1 MENMYSQ
8 YEGNRPVIFGDKNQ
22 LQDGIIK
29 SIKTDAPFIADK
41 VMDYKKEIWN
51 EALAVVEEIRKS
63 AHREW
68 KVDKVFN
75 QLKRKYSVFVDE
87 SNVRVERSE
96 KQQEM
101 TATLVLFDVVCMLS
115 LAERVKP
122 EEAEQ
127 HPYFEYMRTI
137 LGYFCESVLF
147 QAMLAVLKH
156 YEEEVENI
164 VGHDLQEVDYMD
176 GVPAAKPVT
185 KETNWDDDKFR
196 RSCLRKIYAA
206 LKEQL
211 KEQFKGGSQWFYV
224 YRVMADLTIYADS
237 SYKPFASDLEAIG
250 VTKKHMPN
258 TNTFSRKQNQLK
270 QGTRYPNWQV
280 KTGGKQTVL
289 DEGKRIAQI
298 AFNIINA

>member
-1 MENMYSQ
+1 MYRLLSEDKKLELRQQ
-8 YEGNRPVIFGDKNQ
+8 YESRQEYMVAYNAINVTSERYEDLSPE
-22 LQDGIIK
+22 
-29 SIKTDAPFIADK
+29 
-41 VMDYKKEIWN
+41 EIWN

-87 SNVRVERSE
+87 SDVRVERSE

-122 EEAEQ
+122 EEAER

-156 YEEEVENI
+156 DEEEVENI

-224 YRVMADLTIYADS
+224 YRVMADLTIYSAN
-237 SYKPFASDLEAIG
+237 SYKPFASDLEAIK
-250 VTKKHMPN
+250 VTKEHMPN

>member
-1 MENMYSQ
+1 MYRLLSEDKKLELRQQ
-8 YEGNRPVIFGDKNQ
+8 YESRQEYMVAYNAINVTSERYEDLSPE
-22 LQDGIIK
+22 
-29 SIKTDAPFIADK
+29 
-41 VMDYKKEIWN
+41 EIWN
-51 EALAVVEEIRKS
+51 EAIAVVEEIRKS

-87 SNVRVERSE
+87 SDVRVERSE

-122 EEAEQ
+122 EEAER

-156 YEEEVENI
+156 DEEEVENI

-176 GVPAAKPVT
+176 GIPAAKPVT

-211 KEQFKGGSQWFYV
+211 KEQFKGGSQWFYI
-224 YRVMADLTIYADS
+224 YRVMADLKIYADN
-237 SYKPFASDLEAIG
+237 SYKPFASDLEAIK
-250 VTKKHMPN
+250 VTKEHMPN

>member
-1 MENMYSQ
+1 MYRLLSEDKKLELRQQ
-8 YEGNRPVIFGDKNQ
+8 YESRQEYMVAYNAINVTSERYEDLSPE
-22 LQDGIIK
+22 
-29 SIKTDAPFIADK
+29 
-41 VMDYKKEIWN
+41 EIWN
-51 EALAVVEEIRKS
+51 EAIAVVEEIRKS

-156 YEEEVENI
+156 DEEEVENI

-176 GVPAAKPVT
+176 GIPAAKPVV

-298 AFNIINA
+298 AFNIINT

>member
-1 MENMYSQ
+1 MYRLLSEDKKLELRQQ
-8 YEGNRPVIFGDKNQ
+8 YESRQEYMVAYNAINVTSERYEDLSPE
-22 LQDGIIK
+22 
-29 SIKTDAPFIADK
+29 
-41 VMDYKKEIWN
+41 EIWN
-51 EALAVVEEIRKS
+51 EAIAVVEEIRKS

-87 SNVRVERSE
+87 SDVRVERSE

-156 YEEEVENI
+156 DEEEVENI

-176 GVPAAKPVT
+176 GVPAAKPVS

>member
-1 MENMYSQ
+1 MYRLLSEDKKLELRQQ
-8 YEGNRPVIFGDKNQ
+8 YESRQEYMVAYNAINVTSERYEDLSPE
-22 LQDGIIK
+22 
-29 SIKTDAPFIADK
+29 
-41 VMDYKKEIWN
+41 EIWN

-87 SNVRVERSE
+87 SDVCVKRSE

-101 TATLVLFDVVCMLS
+101 TSTLVLFDVVCMLS

-137 LGYFCESVLF
+137 LSYFCESVLF

-156 YEEEVENI
+156 DEEEVENI

-176 GVPAAKPVT
+176 GIPAAKPVA

-224 YRVMADLTIYADS
+224 YRVMADLTIYSDN
-237 SYKPFASDLEAIG
+237 SYKPFASDLETIG

-298 AFNIINA
+298 AFSIINA

>member
-1 MENMYSQ
+1 MYRLLSEDKKLELRQQ
-8 YEGNRPVIFGDKNQ
+8 YESRQEYMVAYNAINVTSERYEDLSPE
-22 LQDGIIK
+22 
-29 SIKTDAPFIADK
+29 
-41 VMDYKKEIWN
+41 EIWN
-51 EALAVVEEIRKS
+51 EAIAVVEEIRKS

-87 SNVRVERSE
+87 SDTRVQRSE

-156 YEEEVENI
+156 DEEEVENI

-176 GVPAAKPVT
+176 GIPAAKPVV

-224 YRVMADLTIYADS
+224 YRVMADLKIYADN
-237 SYKPFASDLEAIG
+237 SYKPFASDLETIG

>member
-1 MENMYSQ
+1 MYRLLSEDKKLELRQQ
-8 YEGNRPVIFGDKNQ
+8 YESRQEYMVAYNAINVTSERYEDLSPE
-22 LQDGIIK
+22 
-29 SIKTDAPFIADK
+29 
-41 VMDYKKEIWN
+41 EIWN
-51 EALAVVEEIRKS
+51 EAIAVVEEIRKS

-87 SNVRVERSE
+87 SDVRVERSE

-156 YEEEVENI
+156 DEEEVENI

-211 KEQFKGGSQWFYV
+211 KEQFKGGSQWFYI
-224 YRVMADLTIYADS
+224 YRVMADLTIYANS

>member
-1 MENMYSQ
+1 MYRLLSEDKKLELRQQ
-8 YEGNRPVIFGDKNQ
+8 YESRQEYMVAYNAINVTSERYEDLSPE
-22 LQDGIIK
+22 
-29 SIKTDAPFIADK
+29 
-41 VMDYKKEIWN
+41 EIWN
-51 EALAVVEEIRKS
+51 EAIAVVEEIRKS

-87 SNVRVERSE
+87 SDTRVERSE

-156 YEEEVENI
+156 DEEEVENI

-237 SYKPFASDLEAIG
+237 SYKPFASDLEAIK
-250 VTKKHMPN
+250 VTKEHMPN

>member
-1 MENMYSQ
+1 MYRLLSEDKKLELRQQ
-8 YEGNRPVIFGDKNQ
+8 YESRQEYMVAYNAINVTSERYEDLSPE
-22 LQDGIIK
+22 
-29 SIKTDAPFIADK
+29 
-41 VMDYKKEIWN
+41 EIWN

-87 SNVRVERSE
+87 SDVRVERSE

-122 EEAEQ
+122 EEAER

-156 YEEEVENI
+156 DEEEVENI
-164 VGHDLQEVDYMD
+164 VGHDLQVVDYMD
-176 GVPAAKPVT
+176 GIPAAKPVT

-237 SYKPFASDLEAIG
+237 SYKPFASDLEAIR
-250 VTKKHMPN
+250 VTKEHMPN

>member
-1 MENMYSQ
+1 MYRLLSEDKKLELRQQ
-8 YEGNRPVIFGDKNQ
+8 YESRQEYMVAYNAINVTSERYEDLSPE
-22 LQDGIIK
+22 
-29 SIKTDAPFIADK
+29 
-41 VMDYKKEIWN
+41 EIWN
-51 EALAVVEEIRKS
+51 EAIAVVEEIRKS

-156 YEEEVENI
+156 DEEEVENI

-176 GVPAAKPVT
+176 GIPAAKPVT

-211 KEQFKGGSQWFYV
+211 KEQFKGGSQWFYI
-224 YRVMADLTIYADS
+224 YRVMADLTIYSDN
-237 SYKPFASDLEAIG
+237 SYKPFASDLVAIK
-250 VTKKHMPN
+250 VTKEHMPN

-280 KTGGKQTVL
+280 RTGGKQTVL
-289 DEGKRIAQI
+289 EEGKRIAQI
-298 AFNIINA
+298 AFNIINT

>member
-1 MENMYSQ
+1 MYRLLSEDKKLELRQQ
-8 YEGNRPVIFGDKNQ
+8 YESRQEYMVAYNAINVTSERYEDLSPE
-22 LQDGIIK
+22 
-29 SIKTDAPFIADK
+29 
-41 VMDYKKEIWN
+41 EIWN

-87 SNVRVERSE
+87 SDVRVERSE

-156 YEEEVENI
+156 DEEEVENI
-164 VGHDLQEVDYMD
+164 VGHDLQVVDYMD
-176 GVPAAKPVT
+176 GIPVAKPVT

-224 YRVMADLTIYADS
+224 YRVMADLKIYADN

>member
-1 MENMYSQ
+1 
-8 YEGNRPVIFGDKNQ
+8 
-22 LQDGIIK
+22 
-29 SIKTDAPFIADK
+29 
-41 VMDYKKEIWN
+41 
-51 EALAVVEEIRKS
+51 
-63 AHREW
+63 
-68 KVDKVFN
+68 
-75 QLKRKYSVFVDE
+75 
-87 SNVRVERSE
+87 
-96 KQQEM
+96 M

-115 LAERVKP
+115 IAERVKP

-156 YEEEVENI
+156 DEEEVENI

-176 GVPAAKPVT
+176 GVPAAKLVT

-196 RSCLRKIYAA
+196 RSCLRKTYAA

-237 SYKPFASDLEAIG
+237 SYKPFASDLEAIR
-250 VTKKHMPN
+250 VTKEHMPN

-270 QGTRYPNWQV
+270 QDTRYPNWQV

>member
-1 MENMYSQ
+1 MYRLLSEDKKLELRQQ
-8 YEGNRPVIFGDKNQ
+8 YESRQEYMVAYNAINVTSERYEDLSPE
-22 LQDGIIK
+22 
-29 SIKTDAPFIADK
+29 
-41 VMDYKKEIWN
+41 EIWN
-51 EALAVVEEIRKS
+51 EAIAVVEEIRKS

-87 SNVRVERSE
+87 SDTRVQRSE

-156 YEEEVENI
+156 DEEEVENI
-164 VGHDLQEVDYMD
+164 VGHDLQEVDYMN

-237 SYKPFASDLEAIG
+237 SYKPFASDLEAIR
-250 VTKKHMPN
+250 VTKEHMPN

-270 QGTRYPNWQV
+270 QDTRYPNWQV

>member
-1 MENMYSQ
+1 MYRLLSEDKKLELRQQ
-8 YEGNRPVIFGDKNQ
+8 YESRQEYMVAYNAINVTSERYEDLSPE
-22 LQDGIIK
+22 
-29 SIKTDAPFIADK
+29 
-41 VMDYKKEIWN
+41 EIWN
-51 EALAVVEEIRKS
+51 EAIAVVEEIRKS

-87 SNVRVERSE
+87 SDVRVERSE

-156 YEEEVENI
+156 DEEEVENI

-176 GVPAAKPVT
+176 GIPATKPVT

-280 KTGGKQTVL
+280 KAGGKQTVL

-298 AFNIINA
+298 AFNIINT

>member
-1 MENMYSQ
+1 MYRLLSEDKKLELRQQ
-8 YEGNRPVIFGDKNQ
+8 YESRQEYMVAYNAINVTSERYEDLSPE
-22 LQDGIIK
+22 
-29 SIKTDAPFIADK
+29 
-41 VMDYKKEIWN
+41 EIWN
-51 EALAVVEEIRKS
+51 EAIAVVEEIRKS

-87 SNVRVERSE
+87 SDVRVERSE

-137 LGYFCESVLF
+137 LSYFCESVLF

-156 YEEEVENI
+156 DEEEVENI

-176 GVPAAKPVT
+176 GIPAAKPVT

-224 YRVMADLTIYADS
+224 YRVMADLKIYADN
-237 SYKPFASDLEAIG
+237 SYKPFASDLEAIK
-250 VTKKHMPN
+250 VTKEHMPN

>member
-1 MENMYSQ
+1 MYRLLSEDKKLELRQQ
-8 YEGNRPVIFGDKNQ
+8 YESRQEYMVAYNAINVTSERYEDLSPE
-22 LQDGIIK
+22 
-29 SIKTDAPFIADK
+29 
-41 VMDYKKEIWN
+41 EIWN

-87 SNVRVERSE
+87 SDTRVQRSE

-156 YEEEVENI
+156 DEEEVENI

-237 SYKPFASDLEAIG
+237 SYKPFASDLEAIK
-250 VTKKHMPN
+250 VTKEHMPN

-298 AFNIINA
+298 AFNIINT

>member
-1 MENMYSQ
+1 
-8 YEGNRPVIFGDKNQ
+8 
-22 LQDGIIK
+22 
-29 SIKTDAPFIADK
+29 
-41 VMDYKKEIWN
+41 
-51 EALAVVEEIRKS
+51 
-63 AHREW
+63 
-68 KVDKVFN
+68 
-75 QLKRKYSVFVDE
+75 
-87 SNVRVERSE
+87 
-96 KQQEM
+96 
-101 TATLVLFDVVCMLS
+101 
-115 LAERVKP
+115 
-122 EEAEQ
+122 
-127 HPYFEYMRTI
+127 
-137 LGYFCESVLF
+137 
-147 QAMLAVLKH
+147 
-156 YEEEVENI
+156 
-164 VGHDLQEVDYMD
+164 MD
-176 GVPAAKPVT
+176 GVPAAQPVT

-224 YRVMADLTIYADS
+224 YRVMADLKIYADN
-237 SYKPFASDLEAIG
+237 SYKPFASDLETIG

>member
-1 MENMYSQ
+1 MYRLLSEDKKLELRQQ
-8 YEGNRPVIFGDKNQ
+8 YESRQEYMVAYNAINVTSERYEDLSPE
-22 LQDGIIK
+22 
-29 SIKTDAPFIADK
+29 
-41 VMDYKKEIWN
+41 EIWN
-51 EALAVVEEIRKS
+51 EAISVVEEIRKS

-87 SNVRVERSE
+87 SDVRVERSE

-147 QAMLAVLKH
+147 QAMLAVLKND
-156 YEEEVENI
+156 EEEVENI

-176 GVPAAKPVT
+176 GIPAVKPVT
-185 KETNWDDDKFR
+185 KDTNWDDDKFR

-224 YRVMADLTIYADS
+224 YRVMADLTIYSAN
-237 SYKPFASDLEAIG
+237 SYKPFALDLEAIG

>member
-1 MENMYSQ
+1 MYRLLSEDKKLELRQQ
-8 YEGNRPVIFGDKNQ
+8 YESRQEYMVAYNAINVTSERYEDLSPE
-22 LQDGIIK
+22 
-29 SIKTDAPFIADK
+29 
-41 VMDYKKEIWN
+41 EIWN
-51 EALAVVEEIRKS
+51 EAIAVVEEIRKS

-87 SNVRVERSE
+87 SDTRVQRSE

-156 YEEEVENI
+156 DEEEVENI

-176 GVPAAKPVT
+176 GIPAAKPVA
-185 KETNWDDDKFR
+185 KERNWDDDKFR
-196 RSCLRKIYAA
+196 RSCLRKIYAT

-211 KEQFKGGSQWFYV
+211 KEQFKGGSQWFYI

-289 DEGKRIAQI
+289 EEGKRIAQI

>member
-1 MENMYSQ
+1 MYRLLSEDKKLELRQQ
-8 YEGNRPVIFGDKNQ
+8 YESRQEYMVAYNAINVTSERYEDLSPE
-22 LQDGIIK
+22 
-29 SIKTDAPFIADK
+29 
-41 VMDYKKEIWN
+41 EIWN

-75 QLKRKYSVFVDE
+75 QLKRKYSVLVDE
-87 SNVRVERSE
+87 SDVRVERSE

-156 YEEEVENI
+156 DEEEVENI

-176 GVPAAKPVT
+176 GIPAAKPVT

-224 YRVMADLTIYADS
+224 YRVMADLKIYADN
-237 SYKPFASDLEAIG
+237 SYKPFASDLEAIK
-250 VTKKHMPN
+250 VTKEHMPN

-270 QGTRYPNWQV
+270 QGTCYPNWQV

>member
-1 MENMYSQ
+1 MYRLLSEDKKLELRQQ
-8 YEGNRPVIFGDKNQ
+8 YESRQEYMVAYNAINVTSERYEDLSPE
-22 LQDGIIK
+22 
-29 SIKTDAPFIADK
+29 
-41 VMDYKKEIWN
+41 EIWN
-51 EALAVVEEIRKS
+51 EAIAVVEEIRKS

-87 SNVRVERSE
+87 SDVRVKRSE

-156 YEEEVENI
+156 DEEEVENI

-176 GVPAAKPVT
+176 GIPAAKPVT

-224 YRVMADLTIYADS
+224 YRVMADLKIYADN

>member
-1 MENMYSQ
+1 MYRLLSEDKKLELRQQ
-8 YEGNRPVIFGDKNQ
+8 YESRQEYMVAYNAINVTSERYEDLSPE
-22 LQDGIIK
+22 
-29 SIKTDAPFIADK
+29 
-41 VMDYKKEIWN
+41 EIWN
-51 EALAVVEEIRKS
+51 EAIAVVEEIRKS

-87 SNVRVERSE
+87 SDTRVQRSE

-156 YEEEVENI
+156 DEEEVENI

-224 YRVMADLTIYADS
+224 YRVMADLTIYADN

>member
-1 MENMYSQ
+1 MYRLLSEDKKLELRQQ
-8 YEGNRPVIFGDKNQ
+8 YESRQEYMVAYNAINVTSERYEDLSPE
-22 LQDGIIK
+22 
-29 SIKTDAPFIADK
+29 
-41 VMDYKKEIWN
+41 EIWN
-51 EALAVVEEIRKS
+51 EAIAVVEEIRKS

-87 SNVRVERSE
+87 SDVRVERSE

-156 YEEEVENI
+156 DEEEVENI

-176 GVPAAKPVT
+176 GIPAAKPVT

-237 SYKPFASDLEAIG
+237 SYKPFASDLEAIR
-250 VTKKHMPN
+250 VTKEHMPN

-270 QGTRYPNWQV
+270 QDTRYPNWQV

>member
-1 MENMYSQ
+1 MYRLLSEDKKLELRQQ
-8 YEGNRPVIFGDKNQ
+8 YESRQEYMVAYNAINVTSERYEDLSPE
-22 LQDGIIK
+22 
-29 SIKTDAPFIADK
+29 
-41 VMDYKKEIWN
+41 EIWN
-51 EALAVVEEIRKS
+51 EAIAVVEEIRKS

-87 SNVRVERSE
+87 SDVRVERSE

-156 YEEEVENI
+156 DEEEVENI

-176 GVPAAKPVT
+176 GIPAAKPVT

-237 SYKPFASDLEAIG
+237 SYKPFASDLEAIR
-250 VTKKHMPN
+250 VTKEHMPN

-270 QGTRYPNWQV
+270 QDTRYPNWQV
-280 KTGGKQTVL
+280 KTGGKQSVL

>member
-1 MENMYSQ
+1 MYRLLSEDKKLELRQQ
-8 YEGNRPVIFGDKNQ
+8 YESRQEYMVAYNAINVTSERYEDLSPE
-22 LQDGIIK
+22 
-29 SIKTDAPFIADK
+29 
-41 VMDYKKEIWN
+41 EIWN
-51 EALAVVEEIRKS
+51 EAIAVVEEIRKS

-87 SNVRVERSE
+87 SDVRVERSE

-156 YEEEVENI
+156 DEEEVENI

-176 GVPAAKPVT
+176 GILAAKPVT

-224 YRVMADLTIYADS
+224 YRVMADLKIYADN
-237 SYKPFASDLEAIG
+237 SYKPFASDLEAIR
-250 VTKKHMPN
+250 VTKEHMPN

-280 KTGGKQTVL
+280 RTGGKQTVL
-289 DEGKRIAQI
+289 EEGKRIAQI

>member
-1 MENMYSQ
+1 MYRLLSEDKKLELRQQ
-8 YEGNRPVIFGDKNQ
+8 YESRQEYMVAYNAINVTSERYEDLSPE
-22 LQDGIIK
+22 
-29 SIKTDAPFIADK
+29 
-41 VMDYKKEIWN
+41 EIWN
-51 EALAVVEEIRKS
+51 EAIAVVEEIRKS

-87 SNVRVERSE
+87 SDTRVQRSE

-156 YEEEVENI
+156 DEEEVENI
-164 VGHDLQEVDYMD
+164 VGHDLQEVDYMN

-211 KEQFKGGSQWFYV
+211 KEQFKGW
-224 YRVMADLTIYADS
+224 
-237 SYKPFASDLEAIG
+237 
-250 VTKKHMPN
+250 
-258 TNTFSRKQNQLK
+258 
-270 QGTRYPNWQV
+270 
-280 KTGGKQTVL
+280 
-289 DEGKRIAQI
+289 
-298 AFNIINA
+298 

>member
-1 MENMYSQ
+1 MYRLLSEDKKLELRQQ
-8 YEGNRPVIFGDKNQ
+8 YESRQEYMVAYNAINVISERYED
-22 LQDGIIK
+22 L
-29 SIKTDAPFIADK
+29 SPE
-41 VMDYKKEIWN
+41 EIWN

-87 SNVRVERSE
+87 SDTRVQRSE

-156 YEEEVENI
+156 DEEEVENI

-237 SYKPFASDLEAIG
+237 SYKPFASDLDAIK
-250 VTKKHMPN
+250 VTKEHMPN

>member
-1 MENMYSQ
+1 MYRLLSEDKKLELRQQ
-8 YEGNRPVIFGDKNQ
+8 YESRQEYMVAYNAINVTSERYEDLSPE
-22 LQDGIIK
+22 
-29 SIKTDAPFIADK
+29 
-41 VMDYKKEIWN
+41 EIWN
-51 EALAVVEEIRKS
+51 EAIAVVEEIRKS

-87 SNVRVERSE
+87 SDTRVQRSE

-156 YEEEVENI
+156 DEEEVENI

-176 GVPAAKPVT
+176 GVPAAKSVT

-224 YRVMADLTIYADS
+224 YRVMADLKIYADN
-237 SYKPFASDLEAIG
+237 SYKPFASDLETIG

-280 KTGGKQTVL
+280 KTGGNRPFWMRENVSLK
-289 DEGKRIAQI
+289 
-298 AFNIINA
+298 

>member
-1 MENMYSQ
+1 MYRLLSEDKKLELRQQ
-8 YEGNRPVIFGDKNQ
+8 YESRQEYMVAYNAINVTSERYEDLSPE
-22 LQDGIIK
+22 
-29 SIKTDAPFIADK
+29 
-41 VMDYKKEIWN
+41 EIWN
-51 EALAVVEEIRKS
+51 EAIAVVEEIRKS

-87 SNVRVERSE
+87 SDVCVKRSE

-156 YEEEVENI
+156 DEEEVENI

-176 GVPAAKPVT
+176 GIPAAKPVT

-237 SYKPFASDLEAIG
+237 SYKPFASDLEAIR
-250 VTKKHMPN
+250 VTKEHMPN

-280 KTGGKQTVL
+280 RTGGKQTVL
-289 DEGKRIAQI
+289 EEGKRIAQI

>member
-1 MENMYSQ
+1 MYRLLSEDKKLELRQQ
-8 YEGNRPVIFGDKNQ
+8 YESRQEYMVAYNAINVTSERYEDLSPE
-22 LQDGIIK
+22 
-29 SIKTDAPFIADK
+29 
-41 VMDYKKEIWN
+41 EIWN
-51 EALAVVEEIRKS
+51 EAIAVVEEIRKS

-156 YEEEVENI
+156 DEEEVENI

-176 GVPAAKPVT
+176 GIPAAKPVT

-196 RSCLRKIYAA
+196 RSCLHKIYAA

-289 DEGKRIAQI
+289 DDGKRIAQI
-298 AFNIINA
+298 AFNIINT

>member
-1 MENMYSQ
+1 MYRLLSEDKKLELRQQ
-8 YEGNRPVIFGDKNQ
+8 YESRQEYMVAYNAINVTSERYEDLSPE
-22 LQDGIIK
+22 
-29 SIKTDAPFIADK
+29 
-41 VMDYKKEIWN
+41 EIWN

-87 SNVRVERSE
+87 SDVRVERSE

-156 YEEEVENI
+156 DEDEVENI

-237 SYKPFASDLEAIG
+237 SYKPFASDLEAIR
-250 VTKKHMPN
+250 VTKEHMPN

-280 KTGGKQTVL
+280 RTGGKQTVL
-289 DEGKRIAQI
+289 EEGKRIAQI

>member
-1 MENMYSQ
+1 MYRLLSEDKKLELRQQ
-8 YEGNRPVIFGDKNQ
+8 YESRQEYMVAYNAINVTSERYEDLSPE
-22 LQDGIIK
+22 
-29 SIKTDAPFIADK
+29 
-41 VMDYKKEIWN
+41 EIWN

-87 SNVRVERSE
+87 SDTRVQRSE

-156 YEEEVENI
+156 DEEEVENI

-224 YRVMADLTIYADS
+224 YRVMADLTIYSAN
-237 SYKPFASDLEAIG
+237 SYKPFASDLGAIK
-250 VTKKHMPN
+250 VTKEHMPN

>member
-1 MENMYSQ
+1 MYRLLSEDKKLELRQQ
-8 YEGNRPVIFGDKNQ
+8 YESRQEYMVAYNAINVTSERYEDLSPE
-22 LQDGIIK
+22 
-29 SIKTDAPFIADK
+29 
-41 VMDYKKEIWN
+41 EIWN

-63 AHREW
+63 AHRDW

-87 SNVRVERSE
+87 SDVRVERSE

-156 YEEEVENI
+156 DEEEVENI

-185 KETNWDDDKFR
+185 KETNWDEDKFR

-206 LKEQL
+206 LKEKL
-211 KEQFKGGSQWFYV
+211 KEQFKGGSQWFYI
-224 YRVMADLTIYADS
+224 YRVMADLKIYADN
-237 SYKPFASDLEAIG
+237 SYKPFASDLEAIK
-250 VTKKHMPN
+250 VTKEHMPN

-298 AFNIINA
+298 AFNIINT

>member
-1 MENMYSQ
+1 MYRLLSEDKKLELRQQ
-8 YEGNRPVIFGDKNQ
+8 YESRQEYMVAYNAINVTSERYEDLSPE
-22 LQDGIIK
+22 
-29 SIKTDAPFIADK
+29 
-41 VMDYKKEIWN
+41 EIWN
-51 EALAVVEEIRKS
+51 EAIAVVEEIRKS

-87 SNVRVERSE
+87 SDVRVERSE

-156 YEEEVENI
+156 DEEEVENI

-176 GVPAAKPVT
+176 GIPAAKPVT
-185 KETNWDDDKFR
+185 KEINWDDDKFR

-211 KEQFKGGSQWFYV
+211 KEQFKGGSQWFYI
-224 YRVMADLTIYADS
+224 YRVMADLKIYADN
-237 SYKPFASDLEAIG
+237 SYKPFASDLEAIK
-250 VTKKHMPN
+250 VTKEHMPN

>member
-1 MENMYSQ
+1 MYRLLSEDKKLELRQQ
-8 YEGNRPVIFGDKNQ
+8 YESRQEYMVAYNAINVTSERYEDLSPE
-22 LQDGIIK
+22 
-29 SIKTDAPFIADK
+29 
-41 VMDYKKEIWN
+41 EIWN

-156 YEEEVENI
+156 DEEEVENI

-237 SYKPFASDLEAIG
+237 SYKPFASDLEAIR
-250 VTKKHMPN
+250 VTKEHMPN

-289 DEGKRIAQI
+289 EEGKRIAQI

>member
-1 MENMYSQ
+1 MYRLLSEDKKLELRQQ
-8 YEGNRPVIFGDKNQ
+8 YESRQEYMVAYNAINVTSERYEDLSPE
-22 LQDGIIK
+22 
-29 SIKTDAPFIADK
+29 
-41 VMDYKKEIWN
+41 EIWN

-87 SNVRVERSE
+87 SDVRVERSE

-156 YEEEVENI
+156 DEEEVENI
-164 VGHDLQEVDYMD
+164 VGHDLQVVDYMD
-176 GVPAAKPVT
+176 GIPVAKPVT
-185 KETNWDDDKFR
+185 KEINWDDDKFR

-224 YRVMADLTIYADS
+224 YRVMADLKIYADN

-298 AFNIINA
+298 AFNIINT

>member
-1 MENMYSQ
+1 MYRLLSEDKKLELRQQ
-8 YEGNRPVIFGDKNQ
+8 YESRQEYMVAYNAINVTSERYEDLSPE
-22 LQDGIIK
+22 
-29 SIKTDAPFIADK
+29 
-41 VMDYKKEIWN
+41 EIWN
-51 EALAVVEEIRKS
+51 EAIAVVEEIRKS

-87 SNVRVERSE
+87 SDVRVERSE

-156 YEEEVENI
+156 DEEEVENI

-176 GVPAAKPVT
+176 GIPAAKPVT

-224 YRVMADLTIYADS
+224 YRVMADLKIYADN
-237 SYKPFASDLEAIG
+237 SYKPFASDLEAIK
-250 VTKKHMPN
+250 VTKEHMPN

>member
-1 MENMYSQ
+1 MYRLLSEDKKLELRQQ
-8 YEGNRPVIFGDKNQ
+8 YESRQEYMVAYNAINVTSERYEDLSPE
-22 LQDGIIK
+22 
-29 SIKTDAPFIADK
+29 
-41 VMDYKKEIWN
+41 EIWN
-51 EALAVVEEIRKS
+51 EAIAVVEEIRKS

-87 SNVRVERSE
+87 SDVRVERSE

-115 LAERVKP
+115 IAERVKP

-156 YEEEVENI
+156 DEEEVENI

-176 GVPAAKPVT
+176 GVPAAKLVT

-196 RSCLRKIYAA
+196 RSCLRKTYAA

-237 SYKPFASDLEAIG
+237 SYKPFASDLEAIR
-250 VTKKHMPN
+250 VTKEHMPN

-270 QGTRYPNWQV
+270 QDTRYPNWQV